1 MVADED
7 YNNYWD
13 IHHLHLGDDVAD
25 NNPCLFP
32 VAVVEAA
39 EAMAVSLVEDIPYWC
54 IHAEDSC
61 YTSHCNILLGS
72 CLYLVLN
79 LHWES
84 GETPGHLVLEKVDPS
99 HLVEWDVGQK
109 VVDAFG
115 SRWGL

>member
-13 IHHLHLGDDVAD
+13 IHHLRLGDDAAD
-25 NNPCLFP
+25 NIPCLFP
-32 VAVVEAA
+32 AAVVEAA
-39 EAMAVSLVEDIPYWC
+39 EAMAVSLVEDIQYWC

-61 YTSHCNILLGS
+61 YMSHCNILLGS

-79 LHWES
+79 LHWELT
-84 GETPGHLVLEKVDPS
+84 ETPGHLVLERVDPS